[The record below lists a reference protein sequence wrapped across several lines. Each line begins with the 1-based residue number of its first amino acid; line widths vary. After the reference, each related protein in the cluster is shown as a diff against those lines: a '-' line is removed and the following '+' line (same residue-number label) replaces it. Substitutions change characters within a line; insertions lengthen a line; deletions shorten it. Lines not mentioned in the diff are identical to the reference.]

1 MGYGQY
7 TDIYP
12 GFTRGDGKQAL
23 QPQEQKQMKRTRNV
37 YPSNEIPHL
46 WAHKTQDSA
55 RNPQGNF
62 YFDGATIYS
71 YGSHFPIARHITHAG
86 KAAILFTTRSYSS
99 TTAGHIRA
107 VRRAIPGNIPVF
119 EIPLVRSYNDVA
131 AEIHSGIA
139 YHNEQVKQALT
150 ALKAAKSRPSKA
162 SRYITYEK
170 ARIAANSFTDFFTRR
185 KGIPPLPDDAELAAI
200 YWEQERKRQ
209 ERQAARDAKRSA
221 RWRAYEEERK
231 RTAEERAARMPELL
245 ERWRA
250 GETVPELSYCYGY
263 YDGLPV
269 ALRLKGDTV
278 ETTKGIRIPVSHA
291 IAALALLRRLKANGQ
306 TYQRNGHTIH
316 LGYYPL
322 DSFDSDGTLTAGCH
336 VITWDEITRFAPV
349 LDRYAAEHGVTPAT
363 E

>member
-37 YPSNEIPHL
+37 YPTNEIPHL
-46 WAHKTQDSA
+46 WAHKTQPSA
-55 RNPQGNF
+55 RNPQGNL
-62 YFDGATIYS
+62 YFGGATIYS

-99 TTAGHIRA
+99 TTAGHICA

-119 EIPLVRSYNDVA
+119 KIPLFDRA
-131 AEIHSGIA
+131 GEIRTGLA
-139 YHNEQVKQALT
+139 YHEERVKQALT
-150 ALKAAKSRPSKA
+150 ALKAAKSRPSIAVK
-162 SRYITYEK
+162 YIAYKK
-170 ARIAANSFTDFFTRR
+170 ARIAANSFTDFFTSR
-185 KGIPPLPDDAELAAI
+185 KGIPPLPNDAELAAI
-200 YWEQERKRQ
+200 YQEQERKRQ

-231 RTAEERAARMPELL
+231 RTAEEWAARMPELL
-245 ERWRA
+245 EHWRA

-269 ALRLKGDTV
+269 ALRLKGDMV
-278 ETTKGIRIPVSHA
+278 ETTKGARIPVSHA

-316 LGYYPL
+316 LGHYSL

-336 VITWDEITRFAPV
+336 VIPWDEIMRFAPV
-349 LDRYAAEHGVTPAT
+349 LDQYAAEHGVTPAT
-363 E
+363 EQES